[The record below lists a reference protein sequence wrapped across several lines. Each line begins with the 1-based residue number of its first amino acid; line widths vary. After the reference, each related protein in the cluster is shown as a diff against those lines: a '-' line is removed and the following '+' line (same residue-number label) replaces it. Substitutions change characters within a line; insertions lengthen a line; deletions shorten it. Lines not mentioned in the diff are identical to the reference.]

1 MDIVERTTEIL
12 RHPENEWAAVEQDG
26 SSIKDLT
33 LGYVAPL
40 AAIPAVAN
48 FLGTTIIGFSGYRIS
63 VIAAFFDALIGYAID
78 LIAVYVLAH
87 LLVWLAP
94 RFGAR
99 RYHLPDAFRAA
110 VYSFT
115 PVWVCGIV
123 GLIPS
128 LGLLMLAGYGYAG
141 YLLAIGAERI
151 LATPRDKALPY
162 AGIAMGVTF
171 AGLVIIQHL
180 LAAIGGAPRLL

>member
-12 RHPENEWAAVEQDG
+12 RHPENEWAAIEQDG
-26 SSIKDLT
+26 SSIQDLT

-48 FLGTTIIGFSGYRIS
+48 FLGTTMVGFSGYRIS
-63 VIAAFFDALIGYAID
+63 AMTAFFHAVIGYAID
-78 LIAVYVLAH
+78 IVAVYALAH
-87 LLVWLAP
+87 LLTWLAP

-99 RYHLPDAFRAA
+99 GNLTAAFRVA

-115 PVWVCGIV
+115 PVWICGIV
-123 GLIPS
+123 GLIPA
-128 LGLLMLAGYGYAG
+128 LGLLMLAAYGYAV
-141 YLLAIGAERI
+141 YLMSMGAERV
-151 LATPRDKALPY
+151 LATPKDKTLPY
-162 AGIAMGVTF
+162 AGIAVGTIF
-171 AGLVIIQHL
+171 AGLVVVHHL